1 MTIKER
7 LVKFA
12 KSKERSVRAFER
24 EAGLTIGYV
33 NTIRVSVQPDK
44 LQRIASRY
52 PDLNTEW
59 LMTGVGPMTRGGSV
73 TVSYTHLPD
82 GICEKIAVVPFG
94 AYHVDV
100 DAHVV
105 QLRDS
110 CVVYPPDVLRNLAA
124 DVACVIK
131 HHFREYH
138 PVEWFVMFE
147 GKENCCDTILAK
159 RTRGYV
165 SRLGH
170 HFR

>member
-1 MTIKER
+1 MPTYCTIFVFGTQGAASNFGKIFPYCCDVAIPIDEA
-7 LVKFA
+7 FA
-12 KSKERSVRAFER
+12 AER
-24 EAGLTIGYV
+24 EPV
-33 NTIRVSVQPDK
+33 NLPGM
-44 LQRIASRY
+44 Y
-52 PDLNTEW
+52 P
-59 LMTGVGPMTRGGSV
+59 
-73 TVSYTHLPD
+73 PD

-110 CVVYPPDVLRNLAA
+110 CVVYPSDMLRNLAA

-131 HHFREYH
+131 HHFRKHH

-159 RTRGYV
+159 
-165 SRLGH
+165 
-170 HFR
+170 

>member
-1 MTIKER
+1 MH
-7 LVKFA
+7 
-12 KSKERSVRAFER
+12 S
-24 EAGLTIGYV
+24 
-33 NTIRVSVQPDK
+33 P
-44 LQRIASRY
+44 
-52 PDLNTEW
+52 P
-59 LMTGVGPMTRGGSV
+59 
-73 TVSYTHLPD
+73 PD

>member
-1 MTIKER
+1 M
-7 LVKFA
+7 
-12 KSKERSVRAFER
+12 
-24 EAGLTIGYV
+24 
-33 NTIRVSVQPDK
+33 
-44 LQRIASRY
+44 
-52 PDLNTEW
+52 
-59 LMTGVGPMTRGGSV
+59 
-73 TVSYTHLPD
+73 
-82 GICEKIAVVPFG
+82 
-94 AYHVDV
+94 

-165 SRLGH
+165 LAPLVVFVFHRALLFLDSRGLVV
-170 HFR
+170 